1 MQNPIK
7 TLATAVAAAAAVL
20 LVGAAAVAAAGPT
33 SDAVANALGLDRGEV
48 QVLRHE
54 GLSLAQ
60 IAERQGID
68 PQAVID
74 ALKARW
80 TERIQVRLEDG
91 AISPDE
97 AAQLR
102 EQLEVRARDLVY
114 RVTPGGMQGAA
125 VGAGPGHGSGSGTAP
140 AAGTGQQPRL
150 GGSTGVGPGPR
161 GSGLG
166 TGTCDGTGPYGPG
179 RP

>member
-1 MQNPIK
+1 MQNPLK
-7 TLATAVAAAAAVL
+7 RLAAAATAAGAVL

-33 SDAVANALGLDRGEV
+33 ADAVANALGLDRGEIRE
-48 QVLRHE
+48 LRHE

-60 IAERQGID
+60 IAERQGVD
-68 PQAVID
+68 PQVLID

-80 TERIQVRLEDG
+80 SERIQVRLENG
-91 AISPDE
+91 AVSPDE
-97 AAQLR
+97 AAELR
-102 EQLEVRARDLVY
+102 ERLELRARDLVY

-125 VGAGPGHGSGSGTAP
+125 VGAGPGHGSASGTAS
-140 AAGTGQQPRL
+140 AVGTGQQRRL
-150 GGSTGVGPGPR
+150 GAATGVGPGPR

-166 TGTCDGTGPYGPG
+166 TGICDGTGPYGPG